1 MTPIGMGLSQLE
13 RPGNAMTICSA
24 FVSSDAGAGGNLQE
38 QSNGNGEDEQSVGMS
53 WHFIEV
59 YESFTRCPLND
70 IGC

>member
-1 MTPIGMGLSQLE
+1 
-13 RPGNAMTICSA
+13 MTICSA